1 MKTTTK
7 QIVINALLLAVGFL
21 LHYVTPAIG
30 IPMQI
35 DFSLITMIL
44 IINLNK
50 SSFSTCLASG
60 VATGIFSGMTTKFP
74 LGLVPNIIDKIVT
87 TLVVYFLIKLLDKT
101 SLQSKIKTA
110 VAYAAGTLV
119 SGITFLASALL
130 LVGLPAPISLLFV
143 TIVIPATI
151 VNTIAGL
158 IINAICIKYRRRE
171 KMNDKEMKDA
181 IAKLADATDR
191 LDKVADR
198 LSETV
203 NKMIS
208 YCTILTIL
216 MFATFVIAII
226 F

>member
-7 QIVINALLLAVGFL
+7 QLVTNSLLLAVGFL

-30 IPMQI
+30 SMQI
-35 DFSLITMIL
+35 DFSLITLVL

-60 VATGIFSGMTTKFP
+60 VATGIFSGITSKFP

-130 LVGLPAPISLLFV
+130 LVGLPAPFSLLFV
-143 TIVIPATI
+143 TVVIPATI
-151 VNTIAGL
+151 VNTIAGF
-158 IINAICIKYRRRE
+158 IRNTICIKYRR
-171 KMNDKEMKDA
+171 
-181 IAKLADATDR
+181 
-191 LDKVADR
+191 
-198 LSETV
+198 
-203 NKMIS
+203 
-208 YCTILTIL
+208 
-216 MFATFVIAII
+216 
-226 F
+226 